1 MRSELHVP
9 EDVTSLQRALEL
21 VVAGGVVVVE
31 SGVWEPSPAHAPLM
45 ITKPCTLQAKPAALA
60 ARATASTGT
69 PPRPRPTSSL
79 PLNSAATVTIDGA
92 ATNCLARR
100 VNQPTICIRS
110 VRAGQSRIL

>member
-9 EDVTSLQRALEL
+9 EDVTSLQRALLL

-45 ITKPCTLQAKPAALA
+45 ITKPCTLQAEPK
-60 ARATASTGT
+60 ARRGVPRGMPPCGT
-69 PPRPRPTSSL
+69 PPRPRPVSSL

-92 ATNCLARR
+92 AANCLARR

-110 VRAGQSRIL
+110 GV